1 MTLKAASASA
11 DLTGRLVQYMLTL
24 MDGKALNG
32 KGIEESA
39 LFIPTVFHPALNF
52 GLFLFLYTV
61 FRIAFY

>member
-1 MTLKAASASA
+1 
-11 DLTGRLVQYMLTL
+11 MLTL

-61 FRIAFY
+61 FRIAFYRNIEKY